1 MSRAS
6 RFDKLESERT
16 EKDGER
22 SPALEERFG
31 AEPTPASPVETAE
44 PPAPPSP
51 LVRFEAD
58 GAQHLSLDTDELMRL
73 PFRRC
78 AECQMD
84 SSKYDRRCIACGA
97 SLETPAAR
105 ELNLALL
112 ADFDTRRA
120 QEAAQLAEQHEAG
133 IRQRVEDE
141 FKRQEEALA
150 LEQAQRSVHWRAWLW
165 GGAAVCFL
173 VAVWA
178 RSFCFSG
185 GLFILGV
192 ALVVATLPASVLKV
206 LAGPGNRWRRF

>member
-1 MSRAS
+1 MSRHS

-16 EKDGER
+16 EKEGAR

-31 AEPTPASPVETAE
+31 AEPTRQPADQPLA
-44 PPAPPSP
+44 PPAPSP
-51 LVRFEAD
+51 LVRFETD

-78 AECQMD
+78 AGCQTD
-84 SSKYDRRCIACGA
+84 SSKFDRLCIACGA

-105 ELNLALL
+105 ELNLKLL
-112 ADFDTRRA
+112 SEFDATRA
-120 QEAAQLAEQHEAG
+120 HEEAALAEQHQAG

-150 LEQAQRSVHWRAWLW
+150 LQQAQRSVQWRGWVW
-165 GGAAVCFL
+165 GGSVVCFL

-178 RSFCFSG
+178 RSFCVSG
-185 GLFILGV
+185 GLFVLGV
-192 ALVVATLPASVLKV
+192 ALLVATLPPAVLKL
-206 LAGPGNRWRRF
+206 LASPGSRWRRF